1 MKKAK
6 IICTI
11 GPATNQQKILR
22 EMVDAGMDMVKLNF
36 SYGSHSEHQE
46 TIEHIRNISKET
58 GKHLGIIQEISGPRV
73 RVGQIPNDVI
83 LKEDFVFTLTTDENA
98 NKDNIIPI
106 TYLHLPKE
114 MHPGELIYLNEGQII
129 LKVIRT
135 SLSEIICK
143 VIRGGKIQSNKAMNL
158 PMTSLKL
165 PPITDKDEEDLLFG
179 IKTGVD
185 MISLGSVRS
194 AKDIQVVKAFLK
206 KNGADI
212 PLIARIE
219 KAEAINHLDEI
230 IKASDGIMII
240 RGELGIEIPLERLP
254 LVQKGIIA
262 QANLL
267 GKPVI
272 IATGILNSMLENPHP
287 SMVEVADVANA
298 VFDLTDAFML
308 SEETSIGK
316 YPVECIKTIIRIING
331 AEASLEYEGI
341 LRDRSELRKISSHD
355 AVAYAICQ
363 IGADLH
369 LPVIIAY
376 TRTGASVQQIT
387 KYRPGATI
395 IALSPNERVLRKMAL
410 CWGVFPLKTEELNS
424 MNEILSKGIET
435 AKTTGCFHS
444 GDRVIVAGSLPI
456 GSKESVN
463 FLQVVMV

>member
-11 GPATNQQKILR
+11 GPATNQQKMLR

-46 TIEHIRNISKET
+46 TIEHIRGISRET
-58 GKHLGIIQEISGPRV
+58 GKHIGIIQEISGPRV
-73 RVGQIPNDVI
+73 RIGQISNDVT

-98 NKDNIIPI
+98 AGDNIIPI
-106 TYLHLPKE
+106 TYPNLPKE
-114 MHPGELIYLNEGQII
+114 MHPGEMIYLNEGQIS

-179 IKTGVD
+179 IKTEVD
-185 MISLGSVRS
+185 MISLGSIRT
-194 AKDIQVVKAFLK
+194 AKDIQAVRAFLK
-206 KNGADI
+206 KNHANI

-254 LVQKGIIA
+254 LIQKGIIA
-262 QANLL
+262 QANLF

-272 IATGILNSMLENPHP
+272 TATGILNSMLENSHP

-316 YPVECIKTIIRIING
+316 YPVECIKTLIKIING

-341 LRDRSELRKISSHD
+341 LRDRSELRKISSQD

-363 IGADLH
+363 ISADLQ
-369 LPVIIAY
+369 LPAIITY
-376 TRTGASVQQIT
+376 TRTGASVQQII
-387 KYRPGATI
+387 KYRPRSPI
-395 IALSPNERVLRKMAL
+395 IALSPNDDVLRKMAL
-410 CWGVFPLKTEELNS
+410 YWGVLPLKIEELNNMDEI
-424 MNEILSKGIET
+424 MNKGIET
-435 AKTTGCFHS
+435 AKSTGYFHS
-444 GDRVIVAGSLPI
+444 GDRVIVAGSLPVD
-456 GSKESVN
+456 SKESTN
-463 FLQVVMV
+463 FLQMIMV